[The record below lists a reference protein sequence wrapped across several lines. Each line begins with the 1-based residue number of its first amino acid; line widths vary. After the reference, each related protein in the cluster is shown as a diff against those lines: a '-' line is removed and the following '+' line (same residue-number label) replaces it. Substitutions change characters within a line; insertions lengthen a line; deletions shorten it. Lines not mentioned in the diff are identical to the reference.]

1 MDAIT
6 ILKILAV
13 ALPLTFVL
21 EALIMRAFGFKF
33 KLNWKPI
40 LIINACAIL
49 CLQLWAAAD
58 LVFTSPLFGVFG
70 NQFMYGGI
78 EMVVFAAKAVL
89 FAFLLK
95 GHSKLRR
102 VLSSV
107 AASAVSYILVMGLVF
122 ALLFLQIL

>member
-13 ALPLTFVL
+13 SLPLTFVL
-21 EALIMRAFGFKF
+21 EALILLAFRFSF
-33 KLNWKPI
+33 RLNWKPL

-58 LVFTSPLFGVFG
+58 LVFTSPLFGLFG
-70 NQFMYGGI
+70 GQFMYGGI
-78 EMVVFAAKAVL
+78 ELVVFAAKAVL

-95 GHSKLRR
+95 QHSKLRR
-102 VLSSV
+102 VLFSV
-107 AASAVSYILVMGLVF
+107 VASAVSYILVMGLVF